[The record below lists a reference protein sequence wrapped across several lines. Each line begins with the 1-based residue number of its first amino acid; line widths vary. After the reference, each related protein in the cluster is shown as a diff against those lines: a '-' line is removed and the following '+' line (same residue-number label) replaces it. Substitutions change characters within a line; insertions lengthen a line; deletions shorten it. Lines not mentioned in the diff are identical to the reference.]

1 MKSIIDAEDRTRRI
15 NLTISESMYSELY
28 AVSQVT
34 DIKYLDAIREAISEY
49 VASKKGELMM
59 EGYKARA
66 EKDLAMMEEFKYRD
80 QEVW

>member
-1 MKSIIDAEDRTRRI
+1 MKSISYIKNQNKRVNI
-15 NLTISESMYSELY
+15 TISQAVYSQLSLI
-28 AVSQVT
+28 SQET
-34 DIKYLDAIREAISEY
+34 KIKELDAIREAISEW
-49 VASKKGELMM
+49 VKIKSGELMM